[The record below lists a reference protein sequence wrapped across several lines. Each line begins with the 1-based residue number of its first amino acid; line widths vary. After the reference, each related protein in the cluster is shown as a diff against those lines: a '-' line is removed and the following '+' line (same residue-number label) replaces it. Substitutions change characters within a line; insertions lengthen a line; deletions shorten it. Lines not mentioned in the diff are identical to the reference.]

1 MNKRVLMILADGFEE
16 IEAIAVIDI
25 LRRCS
30 IEVRTASLSG
40 QTLVAG
46 GHQIIVQAD
55 VLLKDIRADFDA
67 CILPG
72 GSAGAQRLADSD
84 IVHSLISVMHQAN
97 KIIAAICAAPAK
109 VLSPAGLLDGRK
121 ATCYPGMQ
129 NLFPSSA
136 TYLED
141 PVVIDGNIITSRGAG
156 TALEFA
162 FTLAEQ
168 LVGKKVIHEVR
179 VKMVAG

>member
-1 MNKRVLMILADGFEE
+1 MNKKVLIILADGFEE

-40 QTLVAG
+40 QTLVTG
-46 GHQIIVQAD
+46 GHQISIQAD
-55 VLLKDIRADFDA
+55 ILLKDIRTDFDA
-67 CILPG
+67 CVLPG
-72 GSAGAQRLADSD
+72 GSAGAQHLADSD
-84 IVHSLISVMHQAN
+84 LVHSLIAVMHQAN

-109 VLSPAGLLDGRK
+109 VLSPTGVLDGRK

-129 NLFPSSA
+129 KFFPSSS

-141 PVVIDGNIITSRGAG
+141 A
-156 TALEFA
+156 
-162 FTLAEQ
+162 
-168 LVGKKVIHEVR
+168 
-179 VKMVAG
+179 